1 MSKIPSVGIV
11 AVNYNSAEFIG
22 KFIDSIIKVEYKNA
36 RLIIVDA
43 GSSDDSR
50 EELANRLPNAHIISC
65 DENVGTARGNNIG
78 IEFCRQ
84 EGLEYV
90 LVLNNDTTHESD
102 FLSTLMK
109 GADEHTMTVPRIL
122 FSTDRSLISTHAG
135 DFNWFLGL
143 FRNTHHARPDGPET
157 HHRKEL
163 QTASFCCILAPLS
176 VFDEIGPLDEQ
187 FFMYYEET
195 DFLRKAL
202 DKGYRLVYEPDA
214 VIYHDESGS
223 SGGGWMNPFK
233 QYYASRN
240 RLYLVRKHATS
251 RVAYALFTLYF
262 WGARLLSAF
271 RFLIPSHRALIKAQL
286 LGMLHYYQGRMGR
299 TLEVR
304 DF

>member
-1 MSKIPSVGIV
+1 
-11 AVNYNSAEFIG
+11 
-22 KFIDSIIKVEYKNA
+22 
-36 RLIIVDA
+36 
-43 GSSDDSR
+43 
-50 EELANRLPNAHIISC
+50 
-65 DENVGTARGNNIG
+65 
-78 IEFCRQ
+78 
-84 EGLEYV
+84 
-90 LVLNNDTTHESD
+90 
-102 FLSTLMK
+102 MK

-143 FRNTHHARPDGPET
+143 FRNTHHAKPDGPET
-157 HHRKEL
+157 HQRKEL
-163 QTASFCCILAPLS
+163 QTASFCCILAPVS
-176 VFDEIGPLDEQ
+176 VFDEIGSLDEQ

-202 DKGYRLVYEPDA
+202 DKGYRLVYEPEA

>member
-1 MSKIPSVGIV
+1 MSSTPTVGIV
-11 AVNYNSAEFIG
+11 AVNYNSAGFIG
-22 KFIDSIIKVEYKNA
+22 KFIESIIRLEYEKS
-36 RLIIVDA
+36 RLIVVDA
-43 GSSDDSR
+43 GSIDGSR
-50 EELANRLPNAHIISC
+50 EEIASRLPDAHVISC

-90 LVLNNDTTHESD
+90 LVLNNDTTHEPD
-102 FLSTLMK
+102 FLSILMA

-122 FSTDRSLISTHAG
+122 FSDDPSLISTHAG
-135 DFNWFLGL
+135 DFDWFLGL
-143 FRNTHHARPDGPET
+143 FRNTYHAKPDGPET
-157 HHRKEL
+157 RHRKEL
-163 QTASFCCILAPLS
+163 QTASFCCILAPIL

-202 DKGYRLVYEPDA
+202 DNGYRLVYESEA
-214 VIYHDESGS
+214 VIYHDESAS

-240 RLYLVRKHATS
+240 RLYLVRKHAAS
-251 RVAYALFTLYF
+251 RFHYALFTLYF
-262 WGARLLSAF
+262 WAARILSAP
-271 RFLIPSHRALIKAQL
+271 RYLIPNQRALIKAQL

-299 TLEVR
+299 TLEVG

>member
-11 AVNYNSAEFIG
+11 AVNYNSAEFID
-22 KFIDSIIKVEYKNA
+22 KFIQSIINVDYEHF
-36 RLIIVDA
+36 RLIVVDA
-43 GSSDDSR
+43 GSTDGSR
-50 EELANRLPNAHIISC
+50 EEIADRLPEAHIISC

-102 FLSTLMK
+102 FLSTLMA
-109 GADEHTMTVPRIL
+109 GADDHTMTVPRIL
-122 FSTDRSLISTHAG
+122 YSTDRSLISTHAG

-143 FRNTHHARPDGPET
+143 FRNTYHARPDGPET
-157 HHRKEL
+157 QQRREL
-163 QTASFCCILAPLS
+163 QTASFCCILAPVS

-202 DKGYRLVYEPDA
+202 DKGYRLVYEPAA
-214 VIYHDESGS
+214 VIYHDESAS

-251 RVAYALFTLYF
+251 RFAYALFTLYF
-262 WGARLLSAF
+262 WAARILSIP
-271 RFLIPSHRALIKAQL
+271 RYLIPRHRALIKAQL

-299 TLEVR
+299 TLEVH